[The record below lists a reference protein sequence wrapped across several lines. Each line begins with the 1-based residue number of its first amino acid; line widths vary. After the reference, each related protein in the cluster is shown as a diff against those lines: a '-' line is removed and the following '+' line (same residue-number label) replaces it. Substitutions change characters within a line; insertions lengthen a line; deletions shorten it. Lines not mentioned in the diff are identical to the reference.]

1 MVIFTIL
8 LLLSG
13 DRNSVS
19 IQNMEQITDSE
30 PEQVPEDLGKLT
42 EADKARTGRVS
53 SVLSPDTVLYFQFF
67 FSLLSILLFLS
78 EHDLKPKPQS
88 GQSGSWPYAIP

>member
-53 SVLSPDTVLYFQFF
+53 SVLSPDTLLSVLFF
-67 FSLLSILLFLS
+67 FTFDSFVF
-78 EHDLKPKPQS
+78 K
-88 GQSGSWPYAIP
+88 